1 MNRSFQDKQRQAI
14 RGQRPELILQ
24 STILLFVGLCRLF
37 LQLHLK
43 GIDFQL
49 A

>member
-1 MNRSFQDKQRQAI
+1 MKKAFQDKQRLAI
-14 RGQRPELILQ
+14 HGQRPELILQ

-43 GIDFQL
+43 GIGFQL
-49 A
+49 T